1 MTMLNF
7 GDEFFAVEQ
16 MTARMVNDI
25 NGVVIDGLSL
35 NVYIYVIIF
44 FLVISWLLFE
54 FYKKIPFDFMDLGR
68 KTLILMFV
76 FWSLMEIKSTLNY
89 ISYAQDDFRLF
100 SYKTLDQKR
109 METPTEGLYKFAKLV
124 EEKTPK
130 EAKIKFFILNNDDFI
145 KIKLKYYLA
154 PTHFNQV
161 ESLEAAEYIA
171 GYGVNFM
178 PKNILGA
185 TPYGWVAKR

>member
-1 MTMLNF
+1 MLNF

-16 MTARMVNDI
+16 MTARMVNNI
-25 NGVVIDGLSL
+25 NGVIINDLSL
-35 NVYIYVIIF
+35 NVYVFGMIFLVVVLWIF
-44 FLVISWLLFE
+44 FD
-54 FYKKIPFDFMDLGR
+54 FYKNNFFNFKDLGR
-68 KTLILMFV
+68 KTLIIIFV